1 MRQEIRGQVKC
12 DPGRFARGT
21 LNLSLISSVSPLIDG
36 ENHPSD
42 RGPARVSVQPARSGA
57 QHAIQSDWSH
67 PGQDHQCAIG
77 LHDHEAFAF
86 ALARGRAAHRREVLF
101 HLAALVHIGHADLTG
116 RGRVAR
122 VRHAL
127 GIHPVGKIGLAGKAD
142 RQLQRHYSGVQ
153 LSLNL
158 PYLEWIE
165 TVSRTAYGKLLGEP
179 KRFFTADY
187 RKEFPDE
194 DEDTNVA

>member
-1 MRQEIRGQVKC
+1 M
-12 DPGRFARGT
+12 
-21 LNLSLISSVSPLIDG
+21 LDG
-36 ENHPSD
+36 L
-42 RGPARVSVQPARSGA
+42 GALVLRVSDDDP
-57 QHAIQSDWSH
+57 
-67 PGQDHQCAIG
+67 
-77 LHDHEAFAF
+77 
-86 ALARGRAAHRREVLF
+86 
-101 HLAALVHIGHADLTG
+101 
-116 RGRVAR
+116 
-122 VRHAL
+122 
-127 GIHPVGKIGLAGKAD
+127 
-142 RQLQRHYSGVQ
+142 QLQRHYSGVQ